1 MIKINY
7 LKHDKDLPDLK
18 FKNGYGNSVAID
30 LYVAEDTTITVG
42 NFALVNLGVS
52 IQLPKGYKAE
62 LRMRSST
69 FAKWGLIQTNGF
81 GLIDTSYSS
90 DKDIILLPVFMLMT
104 QEDIINYQKHNS
116 WRTITIPKGTSICQL
131 EILPCMEE
139 MEFNNMEL
147 EEYKECNKVTR
158 GGFGNTCHN
167 YIQHLKLYDND
178 TKMGKSKNIIEDS
191 ETNSNVDKDLLC
203 DVSSISNQWER
214 KDYWN

>member
-158 GGFGNTCHN
+158 GGFGST
-167 YIQHLKLYDND
+167 
-178 TKMGKSKNIIEDS
+178 
-191 ETNSNVDKDLLC
+191 DK
-203 DVSSISNQWER
+203 
-214 KDYWN
+214 